1 MANPA
6 LAGRDVSQHR
16 PGLRIRLG
24 RLDDYHAITTA
35 RTGGTGV
42 PLINGVAYICKT
54 MNAAGTIHT
63 ASRIAA

>member
-1 MANPA
+1 MRSHHNASHHGG
-6 LAGRDVSQHR
+6 AGVRDV
-16 PGLRIRLG
+16 
-24 RLDDYHAITTA
+24 AIMIA

-42 PLINGVAYICKT
+42 PMISGVAYIWKT

>member
-1 MANPA
+1 MRSRHNASHHGG
-6 LAGRDVSQHR
+6 AGVRDV
-16 PGLRIRLG
+16 
-24 RLDDYHAITTA
+24 AIMIA

-42 PLINGVAYICKT
+42 PMISGVAYIWKT